1 MPKRKKTEYPIRTRF
16 AKDIVAEVMFP
27 EKQTGKVAILASG
40 LPASPTKNKVLQF
53 LAKQGYVAI
62 FPRYR
67 GTWESEGNFLEKSP
81 AQDIH
86 DVILD
91 IVKRKTIKD
100 LFSGE
105 TKRVRVNAVHLFGSS
120 FGGPAV
126 LLNSQ
131 LPIVKKIIAISPVI
145 DWKKAGEDEPFDFF
159 VRFTQECFGDAFR
172 VRHQRDWQKIIRTDF
187 YNPIDHTSKIDG
199 KKVFIIHTKDDTIVP
214 YEPIMPFVGK
224 THSTYY
230 LKPKGGHLSFS
241 HLTHKF
247 YWKKIS
253 RFLKN

>member
-1 MPKRKKTEYPIRTRF
+1 MSKLNKIYPVRTRF

-27 EKQTGKVAILASG
+27 EKQTGKIAILASG

-53 LAKQGYVAI
+53 LAEQGYVAI

-81 AQDIH
+81 ALDIR
-86 DVILD
+86 DIILD
-91 IVKRKTIKD
+91 ITKRKIIKD

-126 LLNSQ
+126 LFNSQ
-131 LPIVKKIIAISPVI
+131 FPIVKKIIAISPVI
-145 DWKKAGEDEPFDFF
+145 DWKKEGEDEPFDFF
-159 VRFTQECFGDAFR
+159 VRFIKEGFGDAFR
-172 VRHQRDWQKIIRTDF
+172 TKHFKDWQKLIKTDF
-187 YNPIDHTSKIDG
+187 YNPIDHTPSIDG
-199 KKVFIIHTKDDTIVP
+199 KKVFIIHTKDDKIVP
-214 YEPIMPFVGK
+214 HEPLMPFVEK
-224 THSTYY
+224 THAAYY

-241 HLTHKF
+241 HITHKF

-253 RFLKN
+253 RFLKH